1 MRYRSIRWLIVDGVK
16 KELGAIICF
25 THSAYSVLLA
35 CWEIASF
42 DDSIVSPT
50 QKLWLYPNYLGFGI
64 MSVIMVVDYFFRI
77 SEKVEAAE
85 KVKKT

>member
-1 MRYRSIRWLIVDGVK
+1 
-16 KELGAIICF
+16 
-25 THSAYSVLLA
+25 VLLA
-35 CWEIASF
+35 EWEIASF
-42 DDSIVSPT
+42 DDKIVSPT